1 MESEISVALCADK
14 NVEVSLHVTLYS
26 LLKSSQHPI
35 KINLVQKGYTSGDI
49 DKIHLTLQQFPDKY
63 QLNVIKFD
71 ENALFGK
78 FKGLHGNQFN
88 FTKLILANVLSDDR
102 IIYLDSDLAIGK
114 DLSELFSTN
123 LNDFVIGAS
132 AIETISDS
140 LRSTFYQSIGMKK
153 EAKYFNSG
161 VMLMDLKKWRE
172 LDITSQ
178 CLSFGNKYVDRV
190 SFGDEAILNCIF
202 YENFQTIDASYNH
215 PLYPDSALVQLNSLN
230 EIFHFV
236 GSPKPFDFLGEFIH
250 PNYAM
255 FYDSLTQTIFRD
267 YRSYLDFS
275 FAKSKRTA
283 NLLRSY
289 YNLLKK
295 KIDYQLTSTTSAIE
309 SPVNISSGE
318 AKKRLARTVN
328 DN

>member
-1 MESEISVALCADK
+1 MKSEISVALCADK

-35 KINLVQKGYTSGDI
+35 QINLVQKGYKSKEI
-49 DKIHLTLQQFPDKY
+49 DNIHRTLQQFAGKY
-63 QLNVIKFD
+63 RLNVIEFD

-88 FTKLILANVLSDDR
+88 FTKLILANVLPNDR
-102 IIYLDSDLAIGK
+102 IIYLDSDLVVGK
-114 DLSELFSTN
+114 DLSGLFSTN
-123 LNDFVIGAS
+123 LNEFIIGAS
-132 AIETISDS
+132 SIETIADS

-153 EAKYFNSG
+153 EANYFNSG

-178 CLSFGNKYVDRV
+178 CLSFANKYVNRL
-190 SFGDEAILNCIF
+190 SFGDEAVLNCIF
-202 YENFQTIDASYNH
+202 YENFQAIDASYNH
-215 PLYPDSALVQLNSLN
+215 PLYPDSARHGSLATPLVRQNDQN

-255 FYDSLTQTIFRD
+255 FSDSLAHTTFRN
-267 YRSYLDFS
+267 YKSYLDFS
-275 FAKSKRTA
+275 FAKLKRTV
-283 NLLRSY
+283 NLSRSY
-289 YNLLKK
+289 YKRVEK
-295 KIDYQLTSTTSAIE
+295 MVECQLTSWRAQIPDFS
-309 SPVNISSGE
+309 NKSGI
-318 AKKRLARTVN
+318 
-328 DN
+328 

>member
-26 LLKSSQHPI
+26 LLKNSQHPI
-35 KINLVQKGYTSGDI
+35 KLNLVQKGYTSGDI
-49 DKIHLTLQQFPDKY
+49 DKIHRTLEQFTDKY
-63 QLNVIKFD
+63 QLNVVEFD

-102 IIYLDSDLAIGK
+102 IIYLDSDLVISK

-132 AIETISDS
+132 AIETIADS

-178 CLSFGNKYVDRV
+178 CLSFANKYVDRL

-215 PLYPDSALVQLNSLN
+215 PLYPDSALVELKNPN
-230 EIFHFV
+230 DIFHFV

-250 PNYAM
+250 PNYTM

-267 YRSYLDFS
+267 YKSYLDFS
-275 FAKSKRTA
+275 FAKSKRTVK
-283 NLLRSY
+283 LSRSY

-295 KIDYQLTSTTSAIE
+295 KVGHQLASTNLAIE
-309 SPVNISSGE
+309 SPVNNSSGE
-318 AKKRLARTVN
+318 AKKKSARTRG
-328 DN
+328 